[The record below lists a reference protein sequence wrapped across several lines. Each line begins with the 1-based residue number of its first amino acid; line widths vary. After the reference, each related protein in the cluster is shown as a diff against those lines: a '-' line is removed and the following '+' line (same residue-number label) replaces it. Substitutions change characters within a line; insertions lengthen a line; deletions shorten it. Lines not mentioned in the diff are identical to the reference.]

1 VATIVG
7 FATATMF
14 QRRDP
19 KRLDKRVQE
28 LSGGVV
34 VLLERSTR
42 NRSCWMSWTMGR
54 DDGAGLV
61 HYADSFANLKVLLLT
76 G

>member
-1 VATIVG
+1 M
-7 FATATMF
+7 MF

-19 KRLDKRVQE
+19 KKLGKRVQE
-28 LSGGVV
+28 LPWGVV

-42 NRSCWMSWTMGR
+42 NRSCWMWWTRGQ

-61 HYADSFANLKVLLLT
+61 RYAISSANLKVLLLT

>member
-1 VATIVG
+1 MATIVG

-28 LSGGVV
+28 LS
-34 VLLERSTR
+34 
-42 NRSCWMSWTMGR
+42 
-54 DDGAGLV
+54 
-61 HYADSFANLKVLLLT
+61 
-76 G
+76 